1 MSLLFFSVLTVL
13 TCFICQQ
20 DFHTARG
27 VLQHIQYV
35 HHMDMFLQKTPL
47 PMDHIFTDAL
57 DKQVILATESAVP
70 TNKYTTENSAVPG
83 VATAV
88 RPNVTTATTFTDNRS
103 TVTHISDS
111 LDVSPSKQ
119 SELPVTCAKLALA
132 EGTTICCNG
141 KECQVTINPPAKVP
155 PPKKCCSSVVPKKR
169 TRHMQEHDSEDMEQ
183 CALETLASFRGRFL
197 LNQKSR
203 SCQKKPTRRACRS
216 SRKCKDKCVLRC
228 ERVVCVE
235 KKSSVHKEEGEECS
249 DEDGS
254 HNEVCTSDDSEHKTE
269 TSQHKVEIYS
279 IEKDGVTS
287 RKTVIMNSGMT
298 VTMEPTK
305 VAALKDK
312 EDQIPHVTHKA
323 PAFASGSQNQNVLN
337 LDTSRESA
345 QILAELMFHKSP
357 PLDQAVV
364 LMPVSVQ
371 NLPTPAADTNAP
383 LISPAETQVNQP
395 LPGPAQ
401 SSLLPLS
408 VAFSSS
414 GSVSF
419 GDTFGCADTNP
430 NVPNPLDMDASV
442 HVSKSLGQMTVSP
455 PAEMHQLHELD
466 ALTTS
471 MRFFDSLDPVS
482 NDSSAL
488 VVSDIPLTPGSSA
501 CSVGQNEGSADE
513 KDGRKVAAGKK
524 RRYPTSRPYKC
535 GECDQAFNQPIHLK
549 KHMSKHTGSA
559 ACFNSCGNN
568 EIYSGLEI
576 PGIGSGPVNH

>member
-47 PMDHIFTDAL
+47 SMDHIFTDAL
-57 DKQVILATESAVP
+57 DKQLTPGTESAVP
-70 TNKYTTENSAVPG
+70 TNKYTTENGAGSG

-111 LDVSPSKQ
+111 LNVSPSKQ

-141 KECQVTINPPAKVP
+141 KECQVTINPRAKVP

-203 SCQKKPTRRACRS
+203 SCQKKNTRRACRS
-216 SRKCKDKCVLRC
+216 SRKCKDKCILQC
-228 ERVVCVE
+228 EREVVCVE
-235 KKSSVHKEEGEECS
+235 KKSGVCKEEGEECS

-254 HNEVCTSDDSEHKTE
+254 HNEVCTSDDSECKTE

-279 IEKDGVTS
+279 VEKDSVTS

-298 VTMEPTK
+298 VTLEPTET
-305 VAALKDK
+305 AALKDK
-312 EDQIPHVTHKA
+312 EEDQIPHVTQKA
-323 PAFASGSQNQNVLN
+323 PAFASGSQNQNVPN

-345 QILAELMFHKSP
+345 QILAELMFQKSP

-371 NLPTPAADTNAP
+371 NFPTPAADTSAP
-383 LISPAETQVNQP
+383 LSSLAETQVNQP
-395 LPGPAQ
+395 LSGPAQ
-401 SSLLPLS
+401 SSLMPVS

-419 GDTFGCADTNP
+419 GDTFGSADTNP
-430 NVPNPLDMDASV
+430 NIPNPLDMDVSV
-442 HVSKSLGQMTVSP
+442 HVSKSLGQMTVLP

-471 MRFFDSLDPVS
+471 MRFFDSLDPGS
-482 NDSSAL
+482 DDSSAL
-488 VVSDIPLTPGSSA
+488 VVSDIPLPPGNSA
-501 CSVGQNEGSADE
+501 CSMGQNEGSADE

-559 ACFNSCGNN
+559 ACFSSRGNS
-568 EIYSGLEI
+568 ETHSGLEI
-576 PGIGSGPVNH
+576 PGTG